1 MLRSFVLIFAIHCF
15 SNFTYAQKNKGLAGI
30 DVVKAATQNT
40 LGINAGYYVE
50 FKNNTEKEVDG
61 VKWKAYFYD
70 NFEAYKDKR
79 EGKWQ
84 SGNFIKPAKPGEIFK
99 DVEGIWVEDATKV
112 FVTITEVHFTDGTSK
127 KSERESSKK
136 SSAEE

>member
-1 MLRSFVLIFAIHCF
+1 MLRHFALTLAILGL
-15 SNFTYAQKNKGLAGI
+15 SNIIYAQKNKGLAGI

-50 FKNNTEKEVDG
+50 FKNNTDKEVDG

-79 EGKWQ
+79 DGKWQ
-84 SGNFIKPAKPGEIFK
+84 SGNFIKPAKSGEVFE

-112 FVTITEVHFTDGTSK
+112 FVTITEVHFTDG
-127 KSERESSKK
+127 SSKK
-136 SSAEE
+136 AAHKE